1 MADGAQFY
9 AAIVNAFEVPIPCSS
24 NLKCPALQALEGA
37 SRCPKLLGSVLL
49 LSLSFLAIE
58 TLF

>member
-9 AAIVNAFEVPIPCSS
+9 AAIANAFKVPIPCSS

-37 SRCPKLLGSVLL
+37 SPFHKLQGSVLL
-49 LSLSFLAIE
+49 PLSFLTTE